1 MTDKPIVPL
10 NKKRI
15 VILGSSPTILKVDR
29 QSNIGYY
36 ESDLLEAVEVLN
48 KKIGFVIEQ
57 RKKSMDRTC
66 ISYDVTDL
74 TNCKK
79 WIVEVF
85 GK

>member
-1 MTDKPIVPL
+1 MTDSIVPL

-36 ESDLLEAVEVLN
+36 ESDLLEAVEGL
-48 KKIGFVIEQ
+48 
-57 RKKSMDRTC
+57 KSDVRDMFNLHMSDFEK
-66 ISYDVTDL
+66 SYYNL
-74 TNCKK
+74 IMNAIK
-79 WIVEVF
+79 ERF